1 MNYFNI
7 AEIKISYSTK
17 VSPKDRPQIKSSR
30 SAAEIFSEAF
40 KDTVEHHESMYALL
54 LNRANKV
61 LGIKQISVGGL
72 SGTVSD
78 PKIIF
83 QTALKAN
90 ASGFILCH
98 NHPSGNMQP
107 SEADKRL
114 TRKLADIGTLLE
126 ITLLDH
132 LIIGPDEDYFSFLD
146 EGLM

>member
-72 SGTVSD
+72 SGCVAD

-83 QTALKAN
+83 QTALVAN
-90 ASGFILCH
+90 ASGIILCH

-114 TRKLADIGTLLE
+114 TRKIADIGELME

>member
-7 AEIKISYSTK
+7 AEIQISYSTN
-17 VSPKDRPQIKSSR
+17 VSPKDRPQITSSS

-40 KDTVEHHESMYALL
+40 KGTVEHHESMYALM

-61 LGIKQISVGGL
+61 LGIKLISMGGL
-72 SGTVSD
+72 SGTVAD

-83 QTALKAN
+83 QTALIAN
-90 ASGFILCH
+90 ASGIILCH
-98 NHPSGNMQP
+98 NHPSGNLQP

-114 TRKLADIGTLLE
+114 TKKLADIGELME

-132 LIIGPDEDYFSFLD
+132 LIMAPDSQYASFLD
-146 EGLM
+146 NGWM

>member
-30 SAAEIFSEAF
+30 SAAEIFAEAF

-72 SGTVSD
+72 SGCVAD

-83 QTALKAN
+83 QTALVAN
-90 ASGFILCH
+90 ASGIILCH

-114 TRKLADIGTLLE
+114 TRKIADIGELME

>member
-17 VSPKDRPQIKSSR
+17 VSPKDRPQVKSSR
-30 SAAEIFSEAF
+30 SAADIFVEAF

-72 SGTVSD
+72 SGCVAD

-83 QTALKAN
+83 QTALVAN
-90 ASGFILCH
+90 ASGIILCH